1 MDEALLRTV
10 VEAQLG
16 RHHSWK
22 FYDRRKPTY
31 LNLVLAHAERR
42 ANRPVN
48 LVWVEGGFPEL
59 FTLQGGGVTVPVFS
73 TRYVEMSGVL
83 RKTLSNDYSDA
94 ALRREQA
101 EYATLR
107 LIGEMALRLGHADL
121 AARCLA
127 LSVLERQ
134 IWIPDLGYNDY
145 EMPPYDEGYA
155 AHWYFAILHEIGHSV
170 PSPNAGLVAD
180 GIMRAAVEVAG
191 LDPDHVHRSL
201 QPAELRA
208 EVVADMFAASM
219 LLETTMLIMEDR
231 GEDFDPLV
239 FMGECLL
246 TAAVVELVERC
257 RRFVLDPAPDAA
269 AVGGIAL
276 HIREIFLRG
285 QIIDDLRA
293 LFGPEGPPEQVIAG
307 ALIEIHDAYVA
318 PALRD
323 IAPGVAAAMSQ
334 ARAAEPSTTA
344 ILARLRAETTG
355 PDPSVGQQFELRRLN
370 EPLRLSPTTSPLLS
384 ELADL
389 AQAAPSWL
397 DTITGPGPD
406 PGSSTTSR

>member
-16 RHHSWK
+16 RQRSWK

-73 TRYVEMSGVL
+73 TRYIEMSGVL
-83 RKTLSNDYSDA
+83 RKALTIDYFDA
-94 ALRREQA
+94 ARRSEQA
-101 EYATLR
+101 GYATLR
-107 LIGEMALRLGHADL
+107 LIGEMALRLGQADL

-134 IWIPDLGYNDY
+134 AWIPDLGYNDY
-145 EMPPYDEGYA
+145 EIPPYDEGYA
-155 AHWYFAILHEIGHSV
+155 AHWYFAILHEIGHAV
-170 PSPNAGLVAD
+170 PSPNAGIVAD
-180 GIMRAAVEVAG
+180 GMMRAAVEVAG
-191 LDPDHVHRSL
+191 LDPDRVHRSL
-201 QPAELRA
+201 QPAELRTEA
-208 EVVADMFAASM
+208 VADMFAASM
-219 LLETTMLIMEDR
+219 LLETTMMIMEDW
-231 GEDFDPLV
+231 GGDFDPKV

-257 RRFVLDPAPDAA
+257 RRFVLDPAPEAVAA
-269 AVGGIAL
+269 GAVAL
-276 HIREIFLRG
+276 RIREIFIRG

-293 LFGPEGPPEQVIAG
+293 LVSPEGPPEKVIAG
-307 ALIEIHDAYVA
+307 ALIEIHRAYVA

-323 IAPGVAAAMSQ
+323 IEPGVAAAMRQ

-344 ILARLRAETTG
+344 ILARLRAEATG
-355 PDPSVGQQFELRRLN
+355 LNPSTGQQFELRRLR
-370 EPLRLSPTTSPLLS
+370 EPLRLSPATSPLLS

-389 AQAAPSWL
+389 AESAPAWL
-397 DTITGPGPD
+397 DVVE
-406 PGSSTTSR
+406 